1 MLIDWQ
7 RINCK
12 LIDLLMKK
20 PTELSPFGLALNY
33 TQSRF
38 GNEGVKFSRLINN
51 VHMITKTQKNS
62 KDIFSPSFFLFSFWQ
77 LNQLS
82 SSPCKYRLLSDDIKV
97 ILLYHKSKRNHF
109 SSLFC
114 RNGFTPSRSYRDES
128 QTEKN
133 STLSWKKSS

>member
-1 MLIDWQ
+1 
-7 RINCK
+7 
-12 LIDLLMKK
+12 MKN

-38 GNEGVKFSRLINN
+38 ENEGVRFSKLI
-51 VHMITKTQKNS
+51 HMITKTQKNS
-62 KDIFSPSFFLFSFWQ
+62 NDIFSPSFFLFSFWQ

-133 STLSWKKSS
+133 STLS